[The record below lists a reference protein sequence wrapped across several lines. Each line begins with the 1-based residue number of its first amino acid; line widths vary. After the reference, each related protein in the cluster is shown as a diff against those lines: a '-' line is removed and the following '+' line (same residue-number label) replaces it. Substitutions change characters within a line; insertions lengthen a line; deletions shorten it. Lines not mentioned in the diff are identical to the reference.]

1 MTATLNDLKK
11 EARELYKRLERQAL
25 NTINKP
31 DDIAR
36 YNHLIAKINGGDEL
50 EREESYDT
58 KVDKVE
64 QKTLTSKAEREIEE
78 ASKYRREEIKRIIAL
93 PSEVLYRVEKVE
105 GGCWATGNPDMP
117 EAQVNDKCPI
127 RNACSGEE
135 NNSICQC
142 NGGQACGKVKEF
154 WRQKRIKIKIKQKIK
169 KHTMENKMENTREM
183 EGKKEQISAHRKWVE
198 EYDSGIRADLSD
210 ADLRRADLAGADFS
224 RASLPRANLT
234 GADLTGANFFDADL
248 SGADLTGANLSDADL
263 TEADL
268 TGANLASANLV
279 GAVFYGAHLFRANL
293 YGAHLSGADF
303 SGADLRE
310 AKFPGAHLAG
320 VNFSRANLA
329 DAVFYGAD
337 LTGADLSDADLP
349 RINLYDA
356 DLRGA
361 NLARSDLS
369 DADLS
374 DADLSRADLSDADL
388 FGADL
393 SRADL
398 SGANLSGT
406 DLSKAVL
413 FNLKID
419 DTAPSYILEAVNLYN
434 KIKNILAKKMSEE
447 IIKENESP

>member
-154 WRQKRIKIKIKQKIK
+154 WRQKRKKIKIKQKKK

-224 RASLPRANLT
+224 RASLPRADLT
-234 GADLTGANFFDADL
+234 DADLAGANFFDADL
-248 SGADLTGANLSDADL
+248 SGADLTGADLSDADL

-293 YGAHLSGADF
+293 YGAHLSGADL

-374 DADLSRADLSDADL
+374 DADLS
-388 FGADL
+388 GADL

-406 DLSKAVL
+406 DLSRAVL

-419 DTAPSYILEAVNLYN
+419 DTAPSYILEAVRLYG
-434 KIKNILAKKMSEE
+434 KIRNILTANKDE
-447 IIKENESP
+447 